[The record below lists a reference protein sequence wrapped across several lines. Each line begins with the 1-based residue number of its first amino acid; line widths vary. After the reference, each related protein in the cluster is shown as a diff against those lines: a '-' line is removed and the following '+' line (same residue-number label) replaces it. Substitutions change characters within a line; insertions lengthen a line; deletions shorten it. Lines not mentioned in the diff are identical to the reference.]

1 MEIQIRSYNRDFF
14 SVGFP
19 SGFDQAV
26 LDCVRKVPGR
36 QWNGRELVWLVPND
50 RKSVGALLENIWRIG
65 SFNVGD
71 SMADGNSMENGNLMM
86 SGDLI
91 GTRGNLKVSGDLIS
105 AADAVHDSNGEAAE
119 IERDLKKVC
128 ELLKVRNYS
137 VQTVER
143 YSKWVREFLKL
154 YGTNKGQKEINE
166 FLTMLAVKRKVSAST
181 QNQAMAALLF
191 YFRFVK
197 RENPVELAS
206 VVHAKKQRRIP
217 VVFSRDEVRRVIEF
231 MPEDKRLCAELLYGT
246 GMRLNELLEL
256 RVLDVDFDRNEIIIR
271 HGKGDKDR
279 YVMLPQKLVPK
290 LKKQVEL
297 VSALHKMDVED
308 GWGRVELPGNIA
320 MKYAGAE
327 KELKWQWLFPQR
339 NRWVN
344 KSTGEQGRWHLDDS
358 LLQRAVKQAVI
369 LAGVNKNASCHT
381 FRHSFAT
388 HLLENGYDIRTVQE
402 LLGHSDIKTTQ
413 IYTHVMNRGGSGV
426 VSPLDRLME

>member
-1 MEIQIRSYNRDFF
+1 M
-14 SVGFP
+14 
-19 SGFDQAV
+19 
-26 LDCVRKVPGR
+26 
-36 QWNGRELVWLVPND
+36 
-50 RKSVGALLENIWRIG
+50 
-65 SFNVGD
+65 
-71 SMADGNSMENGNLMM
+71 
-86 SGDLI
+86 
-91 GTRGNLKVSGDLIS
+91 
-105 AADAVHDSNGEAAE
+105 
-119 IERDLKKVC
+119 
-128 ELLKVRNYS
+128 
-137 VQTVER
+137 
-143 YSKWVREFLKL
+143 
-154 YGTNKGQKEINE
+154 
-166 FLTMLAVKRKVSAST
+166 
-181 QNQAMAALLF
+181 
-191 YFRFVK
+191 
-197 RENPVELAS
+197 
-206 VVHAKKQRRIP
+206 
-217 VVFSRDEVRRVIEF
+217 RRVIEF

-308 GWGRVELPGNIA
+308 GWGRVELPGNIV

-413 IYTHVMNRGGSGV
+413 IYTHVLNRGGSGV